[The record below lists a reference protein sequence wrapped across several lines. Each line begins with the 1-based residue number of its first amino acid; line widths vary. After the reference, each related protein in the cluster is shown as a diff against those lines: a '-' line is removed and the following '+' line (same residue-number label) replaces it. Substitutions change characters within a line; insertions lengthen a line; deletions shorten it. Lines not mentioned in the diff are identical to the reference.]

1 MKKEKVMKKILL
13 FSMLGFALNM
23 NAQTVV
29 FEEDFGV
36 VTANT
41 NIADH
46 TDFENGTP
54 IVFTGN
60 ATIRIST
67 PSEGYVGASGEGCV
81 FIGAATPQQ
90 SITIEGINTVDFTDL
105 ALSLG
110 HYKGTN
116 AGSNELLIDVSEDGT
131 AWTGLTYTRPTG
143 AGTSNWILIEPTG
156 TIPATAN
163 LRIRFS
169 NPSDSNVG
177 FRIDDVKLTGV
188 DPTANTK
195 NEMKDKFKVY
205 PNPVSDGMVYITNQN
220 NDDLNVKI
228 YDITGKMLKN
238 VKATDKVSIDGFA
251 TGIYLMKIESNGQS
265 ITKKIVVK

>member
-1 MKKEKVMKKILL
+1 MKKILL
-13 FSMLGFALNM
+13 FSFFGFALNM

-29 FEEDFGV
+29 FEENFGV
-36 VTANT
+36 VTATT
-41 NIADH
+41 NITDH
-46 TDFENGTP
+46 IDFENGTP
-54 IVFTGN
+54 IVFSGN

-67 PSEGYVGASGEGCV
+67 PSVDYVGASGDACV

-90 SITIEGINTVDFTDL
+90 SITIDGINTTNYTDL
-105 ALSLG
+105 ALTLG
-110 HYKGTN
+110 HWKGTN
-116 AGSNELLIDVSEDGT
+116 AGSNELAIEVSADGT
-131 AWTGLTYTRPTG
+131 AWAELSYTRPTG
-143 AGTSNWILIEPTG
+143 TGTSNWILIEPTG
-156 TIPATAN
+156 TIPATSN
-163 LRIRFS
+163 LRLRFT

-195 NEMKDKFKVY
+195 NEMLDKFKIY
-205 PNPVSDGMVYITNQN
+205 PNPVSNGIVYITNQN

-238 VKATDKVSIDGFA
+238 VKATDKVSIENFA
-251 TGIYLMKIESNGQS
+251 SGIYLMKIELNGQS

>member
-1 MKKEKVMKKILL
+1 MKKILL
-13 FSMLGFALNM
+13 FSFFGFALNM

-29 FEEDFGV
+29 FEENFGV

-46 TDFENGTP
+46 IDFENGTP
-54 IVFTGN
+54 IVFSGN

-67 PSEGYVGASGEGCV
+67 PSVDYVGASGDACV
-81 FIGAATPQQ
+81 FIGAATLQQ
-90 SITIEGINTVDFTDL
+90 SITIDGINTTNYTDL

-110 HYKGTN
+110 QWKGTN
-116 AGSNELLIDVSEDGT
+116 AGSNELAIEVSADGT
-131 AWTGLTYTRPTG
+131 AWTELVYTRPTG
-143 AGTSNWILIEPTG
+143 TGTSNWILIEPTG
-156 TIPATAN
+156 SIPATSN
-163 LRIRFS
+163 LRLRFT

-195 NEMKDKFKVY
+195 NEMLDKFKIY
-205 PNPVSDGMVYITNQN
+205 PNPVANGIVYITNQN
-220 NDDLNVKI
+220 SDELNVKI

-238 VKATDKVSIDGFA
+238 VKATDKVSIENFA
-251 TGIYLMKIESNGQS
+251 SGIYLMKIELNGQS